1 MLKSMYWKRIAGAAM
16 LAALAFVHPLA
27 ADAAAAKTQKGSI
40 YLFRGLANIFSLG
53 LDTLHDELA
62 KRGVKSTVL
71 NYNGWMMVA
80 QDIED
85 RYRTDKNALPVIVM
99 GHSFGA
105 DVTLELAAE
114 LKKHGIPVALIV
126 EFDAVTQKVV
136 PSNVQHVI
144 NFYEPEGIG
153 LKLVGEPGFHGK
165 IDNIDLSKSDP
176 DINHLNIE
184 KSEKFHA
191 RAIAAVLAALGR

>member
-1 MLKSMYWKRIAGAAM
+1 MYWKRLAGVVV
-16 LAALAFVHPLA
+16 LAGLTFAYPLA
-27 ADAAAAKTQKGSI
+27 ADAAAPKPQRGSI
-40 YLFRGLANIFSLG
+40 FLFRGLANIFSLG
-53 LDTLHDELA
+53 LDALSDKLHA
-62 KRGVKSTVL
+62 RGVDSTVL
-71 NYNGWMMVA
+71 NYNGWMAVA
-80 QDIED
+80 QQIED

-105 DVTLELAAE
+105 DVTLDLAGE
-114 LKKHGIPVALIV
+114 LKKHGIPVALII
-126 EFDAVTQKVV
+126 EFDAVTEKIV

-153 LKLVGEPGFHGK
+153 LKLEGGPGFHGR
-165 IDNIDLSKSDP
+165 IDNVDLSKTDP

-184 KSEKFHA
+184 KSPKLHA